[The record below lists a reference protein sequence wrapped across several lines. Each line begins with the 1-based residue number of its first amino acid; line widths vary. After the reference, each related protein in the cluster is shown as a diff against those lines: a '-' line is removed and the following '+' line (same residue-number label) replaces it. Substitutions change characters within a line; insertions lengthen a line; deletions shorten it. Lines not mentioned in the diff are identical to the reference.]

1 MADQAKVGLFPVG
14 YRIGNEIPGAPLFT
28 VHLVVDAP
36 REQVNGAGTITNTAN
51 PPLDIHT
58 TLSGDFTYMTV
69 MPNNSSILLVLN
81 GFGPIGPPTAPLSGP
96 NVRLRAVLSED
107 WKTGTA
113 TYSYSTDGVNWIA
126 VKDVPME
133 LLS

>member
-14 YRIGNEIPGAPLFT
+14 YRIGNDIPGAPLFT
-28 VHLVVDAP
+28 VHLVVNAATD
-36 REQVNGAGTITNTAN
+36 EVNGAGTITSTAN
-51 PPLDIHT
+51 PPLDVHT
-58 TLSGDFTYMTV
+58 TLRGDFTYMTV
-69 MPNNSSILLVLN
+69 ISNNSSILLVLD
-81 GFGPIGPPTAPLSGP
+81 GVGHIGPKTAPLIGQ
-96 NVRLRAVLSED
+96 NVRLRAILSED

-113 TYSYSTDGVNWIA
+113 TYSHSTDGINWIP